1 VADFVVVLDANV
13 LYPIGLADLLVTMGR
28 QRLYRPHWSAEIL
41 DEVRRNVVADRPDI
55 DPARVE
61 KRLSQMC
68 EALPDALQVVPKSL
82 VDAMPI
88 VEHDRH
94 VLALAVAVGADSI
107 VTQNL
112 KDFPADVLEDFGLE
126 AIDADTLVTA
136 QVGLDAPAVDAC
148 IDAMAARLKAPPISS
163 DELKERLARQLP
175 RSMEALR
182 AAERA

>member
-1 VADFVVVLDANV
+1 VSDFVVVLDANM
-13 LYPIGLADLLVTMGR
+13 LYPVGLADLLVTMGR

-41 DEVRRNVVADRPDI
+41 DEVRRNVVADRPDL

-68 EALPDALQVVPKSL
+68 DALPDALHVVPQSL
-82 VDAMPI
+82 IDAMPI
-88 VEHDRH
+88 VQHDRH
-94 VLALAVAVGADSI
+94 VLALAVVVGADSV

-112 KDFPADVLEDFGLE
+112 KDFPADVLEHFGLE
-126 AIDADTLVTA
+126 AIDADTFVTA

-148 IDAMAARLKAPPISS
+148 IETMAARLKAPPISS
-163 DELKERLARQLP
+163 EELKEQLARQLP
-175 RSMEALR
+175 GAMAALR